1 MNRKSTGRD
10 KVFDI
15 IVMIIV
21 GLIAFCFLLP
31 LLNVLASS
39 FSDADAVL
47 AGKVGLF
54 PVDFSL
60 EGYKTV
66 LNDSKIWNGFKN
78 SLLYTLIG
86 TVIQVICQVLC
97 AYPLAR
103 KDFKGRKVINLF
115 LVLTMFVSGG
125 MIPIFI
131 TCIGAHSK
139 VLLIVFNSTSIV
151 QFFFI

>member
-66 LNDSKIWNGFKN
+66 LNYSKIWNGFKN
-78 SLLYTLIG
+78 SLIYTLIG
-86 TVIQVICQVLC
+86 TAIQVICQVLC
-97 AYPLAR
+97 AYPLA
-103 KDFKGRKVINLF
+103 
-115 LVLTMFVSGG
+115 
-125 MIPIFI
+125 
-131 TCIGAHSK
+131 
-139 VLLIVFNSTSIV
+139 
-151 QFFFI
+151 